1 VDRYHCIIP
10 MNECPKCK
18 RSMPY
23 LNIAQIVGKYFSE
36 GDEQIKQEKENQKL
50 FLCPLCNEIV
60 ARDHE
65 TADKLLT
72 YE

>member
-1 VDRYHCIIP
+1 MDKNHLITP
-10 MNECPKCK
+10 MNECPRCR

-23 LNIAQIVGKYFSE
+23 LNIAKVVGKYFSE
-36 GDEQIKQEKENQKL
+36 GDEQSKINGDVL
-50 FLCPLCNEIV
+50 FLCPLCSETV
-60 ARDHE
+60 AKDYE

>member
-1 VDRYHCIIP
+1 MIDEYHCISA
-10 MNECPKCK
+10 MNECPRCK

-23 LNIAQIVGKYFSE
+23 LNIAKIIGKYFSE
-36 GDEQIKQEKENQKL
+36 GDEQTKDNGDIL
-50 FLCPLCNEIV
+50 FLCPVCCEVV
-60 ARDHE
+60 AGDYE